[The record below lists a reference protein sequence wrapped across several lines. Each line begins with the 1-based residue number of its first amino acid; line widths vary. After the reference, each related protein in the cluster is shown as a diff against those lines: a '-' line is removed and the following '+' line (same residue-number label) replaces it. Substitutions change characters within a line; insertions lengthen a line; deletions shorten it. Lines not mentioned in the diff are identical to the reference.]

1 MFNLPPGCIPLEVFN
16 LPDNEFLQNL
26 ACTLWVPVWF
36 TTASIKDLGRFS
48 FSWFHGVPPL
58 DFFNRLSKNFN
69 QKTQRGDPMK
79 SWKWKLSQIFNIHCG
94 EPYRYPQYPCQ
105 VSKKIIIGKVEM
117 PPLVVTGSNL
127 GTSFF
132 YYAPEFLGFQ
142 TRVILD
148 L

>member
-1 MFNLPPGCIPLEVFN
+1 MAWI
-16 LPDNEFLQNL
+16 
-26 ACTLWVPVWF
+26 LWVPVGF
-36 TTASIKDLGRFS
+36 TTVSIKDLGRFS
-48 FSWFHGVPPL
+48 YSWFHGVPPL

-117 PPLVVTGSNL
+117 LPLVVTGSNL
-127 GTSFF
+127 GTSFMAF
-132 YYAPEFLGFQ
+132 FLSVRSKLLVTVCVRSPCNNNYNQ
-142 TRVILD
+142 LKCCMVN
-148 L
+148 